1 MSDMKMKTRHVYLAL
16 AILGIILPY
25 YHYWQ
30 FVQTYGNDLA
40 RFFSDVLVN
49 DSSRFILM
57 DMVVTAIAFF
67 VFVALDS
74 KKRKVKYAWIAVAG
88 VFMVGVS
95 FGFPLYMYLR
105 DKHGATLTIN
115 LK

>member
-1 MSDMKMKTRHVYLAL
+1 MKPRHIYLAL
-16 AILGIILPY
+16 AALGIILPY

-30 FVQTYGNDLA
+30 FAQTHGNDMVK
-40 RFFSDVLVN
+40 FFNDVLAN
-49 DSSRFILM
+49 DASRFILM

-74 KKRKVKYAWIAVAG
+74 KKRKVRYAWIAIAG

-95 FGFPLYMYLR
+95 FGLPLYLYLR
-105 DKHGATLTIN
+105 DKYGTALTIN